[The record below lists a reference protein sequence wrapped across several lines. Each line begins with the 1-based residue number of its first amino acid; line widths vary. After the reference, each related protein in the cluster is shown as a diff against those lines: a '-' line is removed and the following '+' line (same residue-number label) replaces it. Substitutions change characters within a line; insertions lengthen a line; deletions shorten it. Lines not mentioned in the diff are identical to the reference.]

1 MEEVVLWA
9 QLTSVQATGSCTT
22 FLSFGF
28 LTCEMGS
35 QHHSWIKRASMG
47 RSALQMDHPRV
58 STYSPPNIPWPT
70 QAAVPQPGCF
80 HQSWQVPLNHQ
91 IPQLPPSPQPLHLL
105 QLG

>member
-47 RSALQMDHPRV
+47 RSALQMDHTRV
-58 STYSPPNIPWPT
+58 STYCPPEHSLAHSGCCATARLFSPKLAGST
-70 QAAVPQPGCF
+70 
-80 HQSWQVPLNHQ
+80 
-91 IPQLPPSPQPLHLL
+91 
-105 QLG
+105 